1 MHVYEAT
8 EKTLEGVR
16 SHPWRTAIYDLTCR
30 CYDFKA
36 HPELI
41 PTVLEDFLPW
51 AKYPAVQDFYSY
63 LVWLNG
69 PESELESNDSAFA
82 GVQRNLSPNFTP
94 SPLQASGRLML
105 FFRSLARNCEQANSD
120 WLYQCF
126 LFYLKRVQPDLQLGV
141 IGVSRTHTEFVALKR
156 RKGTSLV
163 LNFWSW
169 GETETEVM
177 SNLQTVISAL
187 REASI
192 EVCTDI
198 RNANSRGSE
207 S

>member
-16 SHPWRTAIYDLTCR
+16 SHPWQTALYDPKCR
-30 CYDFKA
+30 CYDFKM

-41 PTVLEDFLPW
+41 PTVLEDFVPW

-63 LVWLNG
+63 LAWLNG
-69 PESELESNDSAFA
+69 PNSELESNDCAFA
-82 GVQRNLSPNFTP
+82 GVEPNLSPNLTP

-105 FFRSLARNCEQANSD
+105 FFRSLPRNCEQTNTE

-126 LFYLKRVQPDLQLGV
+126 LFYLARVQPDLQLGMV
-141 IGVSRTHTEFVALKR
+141 GLSRTSTEFEALNR
-156 RKGTSLV
+156 RQGASLV

-177 SNLQTVISAL
+177 SNLQKVVSAL

-198 RNANSRGSE
+198 TEGKPR
-207 S
+207 